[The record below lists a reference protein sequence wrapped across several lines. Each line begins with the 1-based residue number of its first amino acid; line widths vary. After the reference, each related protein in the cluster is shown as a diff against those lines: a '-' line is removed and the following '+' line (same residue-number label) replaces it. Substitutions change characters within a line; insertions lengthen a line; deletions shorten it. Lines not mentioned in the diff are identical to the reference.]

1 MIFGKGFGILDDLL
15 LCLWGRDDIE
25 YVVAS

>member
-15 LCLWGRDDIE
+15 LALWRKDDIE
-25 YVVAS
+25 CMFAS